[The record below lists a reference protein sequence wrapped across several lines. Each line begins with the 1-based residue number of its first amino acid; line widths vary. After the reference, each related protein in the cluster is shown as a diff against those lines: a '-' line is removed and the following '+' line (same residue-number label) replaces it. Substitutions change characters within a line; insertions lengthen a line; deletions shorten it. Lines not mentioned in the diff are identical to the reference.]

1 MSFVLSLLSAA
12 VCCTDL
18 TSVVPLIELN
28 KTINQHLITGSFSA
42 ASLKWYESYFY
53 NFPKV

>member
-1 MSFVLSLLSAA
+1 MSSILSLLSAA

-28 KTINQHLITGSFSA
+28 KTINQHLITGSFSV

-53 NFPKV
+53 NFPKF